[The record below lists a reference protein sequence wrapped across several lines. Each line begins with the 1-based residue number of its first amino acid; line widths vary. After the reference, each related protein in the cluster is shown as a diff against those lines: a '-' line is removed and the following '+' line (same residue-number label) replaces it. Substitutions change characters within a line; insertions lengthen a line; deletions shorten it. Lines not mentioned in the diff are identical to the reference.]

1 MNLLAF
7 VAHPDDA
14 SLHCGGTLAKHAARG
29 DDVTIVHL
37 TRGEYGGTRDSPDRI
52 AERRVREAG
61 RAADTLGANA
71 EFLDFQD
78 GRVVDNPDNRR
89 VLVESIRRHTPTLVL
104 THTAG
109 DPHPDH
115 RATARLATSAYHLA
129 SLPALETDH
138 PPHDPR
144 NVFYVGSATA
154 GYDFEPELF
163 VRVDEHQSIREK
175 ALEQHESQLEFL
187 GQHGGLDAAVDSLV
201 EEVRAE
207 ARVLGKRAGCRY
219 AEGFVPL
226 HQRAVDYL
234 G

>member
-1 MNLLAF
+1 M

-14 SLHCGGTLAKHAARG
+14 SLYCGGTLAKHAARG

-37 TRGEYGGTRDSPDRI
+37 TRGEYGGTQDSPDRI
-52 AERRVREAG
+52 AERRGREAR
-61 RAADTLGANA
+61 RAAEILGANA

-78 GRVVDNPDNRR
+78 GRVVDSPDNRR
-89 VLVESIRRHTPTLVL
+89 DLVESIRRHTPTLVL
-104 THTAG
+104 THTSG

-115 RATARLATSAYHLA
+115 RATAQLATNAYHMA

-144 NVFYVGSATA
+144 NVFYAGSPTA
-154 GYDFEPELF
+154 GYDFEPELL
-163 VRVDEHQSIREK
+163 VRVDDHQSTREE
-175 ALEQHESQLEFL
+175 ALKQHESQIEFL
-187 GQHGGLDAAVDSLV
+187 EQHGGLDASVGSLL

-226 HQRAVDYL
+226 HDRAVEYL

>member
-1 MNLLAF
+1 M

-14 SLHCGGTLAKHAARG
+14 SLYCGGTLAKHAARG

-37 TRGEYGGTRDSPDRI
+37 TRGEYGGTQGSPDRI
-52 AERRVREAG
+52 AERRVREAR
-61 RAADTLGANA
+61 RAADTLGANV
-71 EFLDFQD
+71 EFLGFHD
-78 GRVVDNPDNRR
+78 GRVVDTPDNRR
-89 VLVESIRRHTPTLVL
+89 VLVELLRRHTPTFVL
-104 THTAG
+104 THTSS

-115 RATARLATSAYHLA
+115 RATAHLVTNAYHMA

-144 NVFYVGSATA
+144 NVFYVGSPTA
-154 GYDFEPELF
+154 GYDFDPTLF
-163 VRVDEHQSIREK
+163 VRVDDQQATREE
-175 ALEQHESQLEFL
+175 ALKRHESQVEFL
-187 GQHGGLDAAVDSLV
+187 EQHGGLDGSVDSLV
-201 EEVRAE
+201 EEVRAQ

-226 HQRAVDYL
+226 HDRAVDYL